1 MRTGDGRI
9 VLANRG
15 TYELR
20 WYDVEGRFLWS
31 AGRRGEG
38 PGEFRWLTWATLFE
52 GDSVL
57 AYDSQLRRA
66 SIFSPAGEFVR
77 ARLAQAIVKAGLRYE
92 KRAVL
97 LGLLIDAA
105 SRLKADESERTRLTA
120 LGTEA
125 FGHDGE

>member
-1 MRTGDGRI
+1 MLKAGLARI
-9 VLANRG
+9 ERMA
-15 TYELR
+15 
-20 WYDVEGRFLWS
+20 
-31 AGRRGEG
+31 
-38 PGEFRWLTWATLFE
+38 
-52 GDSVL
+52 
-57 AYDSQLRRA
+57 RA
-66 SIFSPAGEFVR
+66 SKSD
-77 ARLAQAIVKAGLRYE
+77 ARKKDTREKIELGGLIVKAGLRYE